1 MSVRNPYK
9 KKKKTHIDEK
19 LMEKIG
25 WSEEDVISFV
35 KDVEE
40 EEKVDTKSEIKQKND
55 LTNAPIFSSPPC
67 QKQTVASAAKSAA
80 AKITPEQKAVIHVNR
95 ERAYYL
101 RKRKNGKQMKKESKV
116 TKVEV
121 NHSARVH
128 WKDRVI
134 KKKKGEEGMIE
145 EDV

>member
-1 MSVRNPYK
+1 M
-9 KKKKTHIDEK
+9 
-19 LMEKIG
+19 
-25 WSEEDVISFV
+25 ISFV

-80 AKITPEQKAVIHVNR
+80 AKITPEQKAAIHVNR

-101 RKRKNGKQMKKESKV
+101 RKRRKTNIEKKESRV

-121 NHSARVH
+121 ANLSGVH
-128 WKDRVI
+128 CKDSVL
-134 KKKKGEEGMIE
+134 KKKGGEEVIE
-145 EDV
+145 KDV